1 MMMKSSR
8 HMMTAGDRFSIASWN
23 VWFDPLG
30 QQQRYSAILSACR
43 MLSPD
48 VICFQEVTPPF
59 VSMLDASDIRDD
71 YCLSDH
77 ELDRYPYG
85 NMILAKKC
93 IDVSFQFISLP
104 SQMGRKMLLAEA
116 TWTDGTRIG
125 VGNVHLESLS
135 SRPVRE
141 QQLQVC
147 EQVLRDYDLSI
158 LCGDFNFCSY
168 RNYNCI
174 EADDYN
180 EGLENDVLGRIMPDY
195 NDMWPQVHPTEQG
208 YTFDTVENGMLR
220 LHRHERMRYDRICYR
235 VAEGDQSMKLTWAA
249 HSIDLLGTSPVSS
262 DASAVAPQLPTA
274 TATATAAP
282 SDFNTPPKVSRSVLV
297 QPADAREPVRLFPSD
312 HFGLFGVFTS

>member
-1 MMMKSSR
+1 MKSR
-8 HMMTAGDRFSIASWN
+8 TAAAADRFSIASWN

-43 MLSPD
+43 ALSPD
-48 VICFQEVTPPF
+48 IICFQEVTPSF
-59 VSMLDASDIRDD
+59 VSMLDAASDIRDD
-71 YCLSDH
+71 YSLSDH

-85 NMILAKKC
+85 NMMLAKKG
-93 IDVSFQFISLP
+93 IDISFQFIPLP
-104 SQMGRKMLLAEA
+104 SEMGRKMLLAEA

-147 EQVLRDYDLSI
+147 ERVLRDYDMSI

-168 RNYNCI
+168 RNYI
-174 EADDYN
+174 ETDN
-180 EGLENDVLGRIMPDY
+180 EGLGLENDVLRRIMPDY
-195 NDMWPQVHPTEQG
+195 KDMWPQVHPTEQG

-235 VAEGDQSMKLTWAA
+235 GVAEGDRSMKSTWAA

-262 DASAVAPQLPTA
+262 DVSTIAP
-274 TATATAAP
+274 ATAAP
-282 SDFNTPPKVSRSVLV
+282 SDFSTPPKVSRSVLV

-312 HFGLFGVFTS
+312 HFGLLGVFTC